1 LCHGRIIC
9 IFVTQKNQN
18 MTLNDIRKK
27 SGLLI
32 IVIGVAMLGFILT
45 DLMNSGSS
53 LFQKGQNTLLKI
65 DDKKIMFTN
74 FEMELEN
81 NINMKF
87 MSSLGTVNISEEQR
101 QNERDLLFDKTV
113 ENILL
118 EEKLNQSGV
127 NVGDKE
133 SWDLISGEYTGN
145 QSNLFGFFFRE
156 QTESGDWNQ
165 YSPDLIKNWI
175 QMGSDNAQWPRY
187 RFFKENE
194 IRDKKM
200 KKYISCVSSGLY
212 ATNDNAEN
220 YYINQTK
227 SSSGRYVLV
236 SSNSSDLDYDPSN
249 KEINDYYKSNIED
262 FVNVP
267 VRSITYF
274 TFPLDPSEDDKNSI
288 LTELKNLISDRKIFN
303 KRTNEQEVELGFKN
317 TNDIESFISMYADN
331 EYKVNN
337 FTTDE
342 FNEIFVNKTVNENII
357 QPYFDMSSCKMARVI
372 ERTKDS
378 VAVVYFERELFA
390 SDETLNETYS
400 EVFDFINNNPKI
412 NDIERVSEE
421 IKLRPRTVS
430 FEKMDKSVPGLGTS
444 REIVKWAFDNSTILN
459 ETKFFDLQD
468 KYIVAFL
475 SDISEDKYN
484 PLKDVQSQIIKILK
498 KRFTSN
504 KIAQEISSLNIS
516 SIEELA
522 NLYKTD
528 VKKIS
533 NLKFGSDSFGDI
545 GYNPKLVGNFFNLK
559 LNNISEPIVF
569 ERGVILFVKDKE
581 GEVGS
586 PSSFS
591 SYKNIIE
598 KDYQSKINQSLFESI
613 KDNKDITDN
622 RFNFY

>member
-1 LCHGRIIC
+1 MSWKNNLYIRNP
-9 IFVTQKNQN
+9 KNQN

-74 FEMELEN
+74 FEMDLEN

-87 MSSLGTVNISEEQR
+87 MSSLGTVNITEEQR
-101 QNERDLLFDKTV
+101 QSERDLLFDQTV

-227 SSSGRYVLV
+227 SSSGRYVLI
-236 SSNSSDLDYDPSN
+236 SSNSSDLDYNPSN
-249 KEINDYYKSNIED
+249 KEINDYYKSNVED

-357 QPYFDMSSCKMARVI
+357 QPYFEMSSCKMARI
-372 ERTKDS
+372 IDRTKDS
-378 VAVVYFERELFA
+378 VSVVYFERELFA

-412 NDIERVSEE
+412 NDIERTSDE

-484 PLKDVQSQIIKILK
+484 PLKDVQSQIITILK
-498 KRFTSN
+498 KRFASN

-522 NLYKTD
+522 NLYNSD

-569 ERGVILFVKDKE
+569 EKGVILFVKDKE

-586 PSSFS
+586 LSSFS

-613 KDNKDITDN
+613 KENKDITDN

>member
-1 LCHGRIIC
+1 MSWKNNLYIRIP
-9 IFVTQKNQN
+9 KNQN

-53 LFQKGQNTLLKI
+53 LFQKGQNTLLKV

-87 MSSLGTVNISEEQR
+87 MSSLGTVNITEEQR
-101 QNERDLLFDKTV
+101 QSERDLLFDKTI

-118 EEKLNQSGV
+118 EQKLKQSGV

-156 QTESGDWNQ
+156 QTESGDWKQ
-165 YSPDLIKNWI
+165 YSPELIKNWI
-175 QMGSDNAQWPRY
+175 QMGSDNSQWPRY

-194 IRDKKM
+194 IRDKKI

-212 ATNDNAEN
+212 ATNDNAQN
-220 YYINQTK
+220 YYVNQTK
-227 SSSGRYVLV
+227 SSSGRYVLI
-236 SSNSSDLDYDPSN
+236 SSNSKDLDFSPSN
-249 KEINDYYKSNIED
+249 KEINDYYKNNIED
-262 FVNVP
+262 YVNVP
-267 VRSITYF
+267 IRAITYF
-274 TFPLDPSEDDKNSI
+274 SYALDPSEDDKKLI
-288 LTELKNLISDRKIFN
+288 LTKVTNLISDRKIFN
-303 KRTNEQEVELGFKN
+303 KRTNEEEVELGFKN

-331 EYKVNN
+331 EYKVNV
-337 FTTDE
+337 FSKDE
-342 FNEIFVNKTVNENII
+342 FNEIFVNKTFNENVI
-357 QPYFDMSSCKMARVI
+357 QPYLEKGICKMARVI
-372 ERTKDS
+372 DRTKDS
-378 VAVVYFERELFA
+378 ISVVYFERELFA

-400 EVFDFINNNPKI
+400 EVFDLINKNPKI
-412 NDIERVSEE
+412 NDIEGLSGE

-475 SDISEDKYN
+475 SDISEEKYI
-484 PLKDVQSQIIKILK
+484 PLIDVRSEIIKTLTN
-498 KRFTSN
+498 RFIFN
-504 KIAQEISSLNIS
+504 KIAQEISSSKIS
-516 SIEELA
+516 SLEELA
-522 NLYKTD
+522 NLYDTD

-545 GYNPKLVGNFFNLK
+545 GYNPKLVGSFFNLK
-559 LNNISEPIVF
+559 PNNMSEPVVF
-569 ERGVILFVKDKE
+569 EKGVILFEKDKE
-581 GEVGS
+581 GEVS
-586 PSSFS
+586 LPNSLS

-598 KDYQSKINQSLFESI
+598 KDHQSKINQSLFESI
-613 KDNKDITDN
+613 KDSKDITDN

>member
-1 LCHGRIIC
+1 
-9 IFVTQKNQN
+9 

-74 FEMELEN
+74 FEMDLEN

-87 MSSLGTVNISEEQR
+87 MSSLGTVNITEEQR
-101 QNERDLLFDKTV
+101 QSERDLLFDQTV

-227 SSSGRYVLV
+227 SSSGRYVLI
-236 SSNSSDLDYDPSN
+236 SSNSSDLDYNPSN
-249 KEINDYYKSNIED
+249 KEINDYYKSNVED

-357 QPYFDMSSCKMARVI
+357 QPYFEMSSCKMARI
-372 ERTKDS
+372 IDRTKDS
-378 VAVVYFERELFA
+378 VSVVYFERELFA

-412 NDIERVSEE
+412 NDIERTSDE

-484 PLKDVQSQIIKILK
+484 PLKDVQSQIITILK
-498 KRFTSN
+498 KRFASN

-522 NLYKTD
+522 NLYNSD

-569 ERGVILFVKDKE
+569 EKGVILFVKDKE

-586 PSSFS
+586 LSSFS

-613 KDNKDITDN
+613 KENKDITDN